1 MSLKKSVLAIALLV
15 MLVFAYI
22 VQKGDTLWDL
32 SEEYLKDP
40 FAWEDLWNVNQ
51 HIQDPHWIY
60 PGDSLCI
67 IGEAP
72 CPAADGV
79 ANKSSGK
86 SKNNELTGNAKRYEY
101 KSEGYQYRKE
111 EAPKMFN
118 EYYQRLVPIFE
129 PVGKKGDKKDKSD
142 WYRVLND
149 EANQP
154 IHYSL
159 EHEVLL
165 GYGKNDFKKLKVG
178 DISELW
184 SNQRVSVPNS
194 DGSIDEYFARRLVAL
209 AKVTAVGENMSR
221 AKIVQSFGTLSLDYA
236 RCRPQSAM
244 KTIDVKSF
252 KQVKKAKVE
261 DMAQVLLVL
270 DKSIVTSLYSFV
282 LIDYGKK
289 EQYLPGTAVA
299 FWDIDKRDYSLPPR
313 LLGRGLVVHS
323 DNARSTVLIRDI
335 YNVGRNIDAG
345 TLVSVTHQPVK

>member
-1 MSLKKSVLAIALLV
+1 MSLKKSVLSIALLV

-22 VQKGDTLWDL
+22 VQEGDTLWDL

-40 FAWEDLWNVNQ
+40 FAWEDLWKVNP

-67 IGEAP
+67 TGEAS

-79 ANKSSGK
+79 ADKPVGKKS
-86 SKNNELTGNAKRYEY
+86 NVLTGNAKRYEY
-101 KSEGYQYRKE
+101 KNEGSQYRKE
-111 EAPKMFN
+111 EPPKMFN
-118 EYYQRLVPIFE
+118 EYYQRLIPIFE
-129 PVGKKGDKKDKSD
+129 PVGKKKDKREYD

-149 EANQP
+149 EASP
-154 IHYSL
+154 PVHYSL

-165 GYGKNDFKKLKVG
+165 DYGRNDFSKLKVG

-184 SNQRVSVPNS
+184 SNQRVSVPNT

-209 AKVTAVGENMSR
+209 AKITSIGDNMSR
-221 AKIVQSFGTLSLDYA
+221 AKIVQSFGTLTLDQA
-236 RCRPQSAM
+236 RCRPQSKM
-244 KTIDVKSF
+244 KAIDVKSF

-282 LIDYGKK
+282 LIDYGK
-289 EQYLPGTAVA
+289 EENYLPGTAVA

-335 YNVGRNIDAG
+335 YNPKREIDAG